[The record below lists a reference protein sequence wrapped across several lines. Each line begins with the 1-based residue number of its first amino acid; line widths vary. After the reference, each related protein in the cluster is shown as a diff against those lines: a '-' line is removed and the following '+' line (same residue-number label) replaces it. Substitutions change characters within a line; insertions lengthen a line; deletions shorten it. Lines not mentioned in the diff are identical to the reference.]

1 MLLLLALLIL
11 AASSCI
17 MGALRVGFYVNL
29 FSLVLLLWQ
38 ALTAPLRFARRR
50 WKASASALSAALTLI
65 GLLHAYSFGLEVV
78 DLWNPLTPLLIA
90 AAWMLHVFTCVLN
103 LPPVVWLI
111 HGGVH
116 VALPIAVS
124 TLAGVGVYLLLKGLT
139 WKAGFTLTASLI
151 TATTPMIT
159 ERLQVAVR
167 TVQATLPAET
177 ITIITAIAAS
187 TLAFLVIA
195 VYSYAYRGK
204 SMVYVETFQASYVFP
219 YRFTRNVVAGAASW
233 DSSART
239 VMVALAE
246 GQRVHVLVSGVS
258 EEEFRE
264 KAKEA
269 LGYVPTP
276 PPTKQAERAWRKY
289 VEEGNVK
296 PAVNYLLQQLGVTG
310 DHVP

>member
-1 MLLLLALLIL
+1 MLLLLALLML
-11 AASSCI
+11 AAFSCI
-17 MGALRVGFYVNL
+17 MATLRAGFYVNP
-29 FSLVLLLWQ
+29 FSLMLMLWQ
-38 ALTAPLRFARRR
+38 ALTAPLRLARRR

-65 GLLHAYSFGLEVV
+65 GLLYAYSFGLEVV
-78 DLWNPLTPLLIA
+78 DLWNPSTPLLIA

-151 TATTPMIT
+151 TATTPMVT

-177 ITIITAIAAS
+177 ITVITVIAAS
-187 TLAFLVIA
+187 TLAFLA
-195 VYSYAYRGK
+195 VAASSVYRGK

-219 YRFTRNVVAGAASW
+219 YRFARNVVAGAASW
-233 DSSART
+233 DSSVRT

-264 KAKEA
+264 KVKEA

-276 PPTKQAERAWRKY
+276 PPTKQAERSWRKY
-289 VEEGNVK
+289 VEEGDVK

-310 DHVP
+310 GHVP

>member
-1 MLLLLALLIL
+1 
-11 AASSCI
+11 
-17 MGALRVGFYVNL
+17 
-29 FSLVLLLWQ
+29 
-38 ALTAPLRFARRR
+38 
-50 WKASASALSAALTLI
+50 
-65 GLLHAYSFGLEVV
+65 
-78 DLWNPLTPLLIA
+78 
-90 AAWMLHVFTCVLN
+90 
-103 LPPVVWLI
+103 
-111 HGGVH
+111 
-116 VALPIAVS
+116 
-124 TLAGVGVYLLLKGLT
+124 
-139 WKAGFTLTASLI
+139 
-151 TATTPMIT
+151 
-159 ERLQVAVR
+159 
-167 TVQATLPAET
+167 
-177 ITIITAIAAS
+177 
-187 TLAFLVIA
+187 
-195 VYSYAYRGK
+195 
-204 SMVYVETFQASYVFP
+204 MVYVETFQASYVFP